1 MRRLFGTKTCRLLTM
16 LSLVFTFFIIE
27 LVVGNITNSVS
38 LVADSF
44 HMLSDAIA
52 LIIAIV
58 AVRFSR
64 HRSDTNTYGWVRAEV
79 IGANINTVFLLTLCL
94 TIIFDAIKRFIQ
106 PEPIENVNLLLI
118 VGLIGLGINIIGLFL
133 FQGFHGH
140 SHGHSHKADSHG
152 HAHKGD
158 SHGHSHNHTE
168 KQPEE
173 NIEEENLLKHNKSG
187 KHIIRV
193 TQEGVTECVQ
203 ESNEQMKT
211 VIEVDAEK
219 ESKPK
224 KKASMNMHGVF
235 LHVMG
240 DALGS
245 VAVIISALLIKFV
258 PHEPE
263 NTKHWTV
270 YIDPILSIIIVII
283 ITISSIPLFKDTTYI
298 LLQSIPKHLEINQ
311 IKSQLLEAIPEING
325 IHELH
330 IWSLTN
336 EKIIASAHI
345 NRSSLSNYM
354 VVAAKVQKFFHSIDI
369 HSVTIQYECDND
381 IKSNDQQTMITQQKT
396 LYNEKKIPGDCLL
409 RCESDECDAKT
420 CCTKSSNRR
429 NSLVKNSDT
438 NRIHPISE
446 PTHFRNTLYTQV

>member
-1 MRRLFGTKTCRLLTM
+1 
-16 LSLVFTFFIIE
+16 
-27 LVVGNITNSVS
+27 
-38 LVADSF
+38 
-44 HMLSDAIA
+44 
-52 LIIAIV
+52 
-58 AVRFSR
+58 
-64 HRSDTNTYGWVRAEV
+64 
-79 IGANINTVFLLTLCL
+79 
-94 TIIFDAIKRFIQ
+94 
-106 PEPIENVNLLLI
+106 
-118 VGLIGLGINIIGLFL
+118 
-133 FQGFHGH
+133 
-140 SHGHSHKADSHG
+140 
-152 HAHKGD
+152 
-158 SHGHSHNHTE
+158 
-168 KQPEE
+168 
-173 NIEEENLLKHNKSG
+173 
-187 KHIIRV
+187 
-193 TQEGVTECVQ
+193 
-203 ESNEQMKT
+203 MKT

-354 VVAAKVQKFFHSIDI
+354 VVAAKV
-369 HSVTIQYECDND
+369 
-381 IKSNDQQTMITQQKT
+381 
-396 LYNEKKIPGDCLL
+396 
-409 RCESDECDAKT
+409 
-420 CCTKSSNRR
+420 
-429 NSLVKNSDT
+429 
-438 NRIHPISE
+438 
-446 PTHFRNTLYTQV
+446 